1 MIEVELKIFKKEI
14 ENKFAVS
21 RMNKNYKFPI
31 AEINVKDHLE

>member
-14 ENKFAVS
+14 ENKFGAS

-31 AEINVKDHLE
+31 VEINDKDHLE